1 MGPLAKRRARSVA
14 GYTLIELL
22 VVLFVL
28 GILASIVALNIG
40 DHRDAGLRN
49 DATRLAD
56 LFALAADEAQVRSR
70 TIVWQADANGY
81 RFVMSGASGP
91 ELLDDEHF
99 RARPWTDAPVDA
111 TLVAGR
117 LVADQSSGIEIAF
130 DRDGVQP
137 PFSLEL
143 RANQSS
149 LALNGDGIGHY
160 NVVTEAAQ

>member
-1 MGPLAKRRARSVA
+1 MGPLAKAAARRAT

-22 VVLFVL
+22 VVMFVL
-28 GILASIVALNIG
+28 GILASIVALNMRTN
-40 DHRDAGLRN
+40 RDAGLKL
-49 DATRLAD
+49 DANRLAD

-81 RFVMSGASGP
+81 RFLIAGERGP

-99 RARPWTDAPVDA
+99 RARSWTDAPVDA

-117 LVADQSSGIEIAF
+117 SVADQDSGIQILF

-143 RANQSS
+143 HANDASM
-149 LALNGDGIGHY
+149 ALNGDGIGHY
-160 NVVTEAAQ
+160 NVVSQAQ